1 MKSLLKCQEMMT
13 IQQETS
19 LIFHIIKIIN
29 KLGMD
34 LSRQKIRV
42 FPPKV
47 IFTGNI
53 EEDEA
58 ATIFFIANKM

>member
-47 IFTGNI
+47 SFTENV
-53 EEDEA
+53 EEDDG